1 MAKAVTLSSA
11 GGRPR
16 IQVPPTPKHGV
27 RHCYSLP
34 ASQTSHH
41 RRPCRVQLRLP
52 LGRGSRSDPALRIWA
67 PAWKVLSDS
76 GFSGPT
82 HSFHHRTPTGLLH
95 RAGRCSRHGEQWR
108 KRPCPGKAC
117 VLLGGPDTRRG
128 GRSEVGGWAKGPAF
142 GLPGKQWGRWMRGGV
157 RKHLPSRTSEQR
169 LKEVGMGNSSQ
180 GTAGQVQRPG
190 EDAARG
196 GRVPAGTGAGR
207 LAGAQGRSSRHRCRS
222 WCCRD
227 PAWEALGRG

>member
-1 MAKAVTLSSA
+1 M
-11 GGRPR
+11 PR
-16 IQVPPTPKHGV
+16 AAP
-27 RHCYSLP
+27 P
-34 ASQTSHH
+34 ASG
-41 RRPCRVQLRLP
+41 
-52 LGRGSRSDPALRIWA
+52 LGLTSDPALRIWA

-128 GRSEVGGWAKGPAF
+128 GRSEVGGQAKGPAF

-196 GRVPAGTGAGR
+196 GRVSAGTGAGR

-222 WCCRD
+222 WCCKD